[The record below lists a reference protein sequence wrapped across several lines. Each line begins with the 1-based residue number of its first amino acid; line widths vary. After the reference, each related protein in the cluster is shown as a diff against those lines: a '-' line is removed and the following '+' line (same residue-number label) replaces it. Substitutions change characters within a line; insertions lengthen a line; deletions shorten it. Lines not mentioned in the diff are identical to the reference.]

1 MPERRWEGGKVRGSK
16 GGTERG
22 REEGR
27 KGGRERGREGGRE
40 KGRKGKDVVASF
52 HTAWYDNTQ
61 HYAPTSLRHSLNVGV
76 GESDKGECSGFGGD
90 GLVKENTV
98 HSAGE
103 VQL

>member
-1 MPERRWEGGKVRGSK
+1 MPERRWEGGKVRGSE

-22 REEGR
+22 RE
-27 KGGRERGREGGRE
+27 GGREGERE

-90 GLVKENTV
+90 SLVKENTV

>member
-1 MPERRWEGGKVRGSK
+1 M
-16 GGTERG
+16 
-22 REEGR
+22 RE
-27 KGGRERGREGGRE
+27 GGREGERE

-61 HYAPTSLRHSLNVGV
+61 HYAPTPLRHNLNVGV
-76 GESDKGECSGFGGD
+76 RESDKGECSRLGCD
-90 GLVKENTV
+90 CLVKENTV